1 MFAFTQ
7 RCLRAVVAA
16 SITLVSAPLIV
27 CQSPPPQSPL
37 RSNQPHAL
45 KQSSGAAPTSP
56 ESIAASMWQKV
67 AITCQVEI
75 QGQLKP
81 VTFFDYSHSTAFPIG
96 LMGRLVEYGGAWTK
110 LISVPLTEA
119 DRLNGIQYHGMNILG
134 GTARRIYP
142 YPREWSEWRD
152 ISHERLPK
160 SLVDYDYNWEH
171 SELVIVVIEKR
182 NNQWLFKGPFRKD
195 SLDLDSFAVNKRS
208 CSTLASTNPKSER

>member
-1 MFAFTQ
+1 MFAFTE
-7 RCLRAVVAA
+7 RSLRSAISVA
-16 SITLVSAPLIV
+16 ITLASASLLF
-27 CQSPPPQSPL
+27 CQSPPPQSPVR
-37 RSNQPHAL
+37 RSQPHPSM
-45 KQSSGAAPTSP
+45 QSSGVAPTSP
-56 ESIAASMWQKV
+56 ESVAASMWQKV

-81 VTFFDYSHSTAFPIG
+81 VTFFDYSHDTAFPIG
-96 LMGRLVEYGGAWTK
+96 LMGRLVEYSGAWTK

-160 SLVDYDYNWEH
+160 SLVDYDYHWDH

-182 NNQWLFKGPFRKD
+182 NNQWFFKGPFRKD
-195 SLDLDSFAVNKRS
+195 SLDLNALAVNKRS
-208 CSTLASTNPKSER
+208 CSTLSSANPRSER